1 MTGNRYFNKE
11 HLWVKVDG
19 NEGTIGLSDHA
30 QQELGDILLVE
41 PSGVDTEIEQSS
53 SFGQVESAKAV
64 SDLISPVSGTVIEV
78 NESLE
83 DEPELINEDPYEK
96 GWIIKLA
103 LKDVE
108 ELESLMAEDEY
119 TRYLQEELD

>member
-1 MTGNRYFNKE
+1 MTKNRYFNKE

-19 NEGTIGLSDHA
+19 NEGTMGLSDHA

-41 PSGVDTEIEQSS
+41 PSGLDTEIEQSA

-64 SDLISPVSGTVIEV
+64 SDLISPMSGTVIEV

-103 LKDVE
+103 LKDVK
-108 ELESLMAEDEY
+108 ELDNLMGEDEY